1 MRRVQTDERA
11 GWLEWVGRAILVSL
25 LATAA
30 GGVVAALLHRAMG
43 GEAPPGAV
51 VALAVLFGGLFHVG
65 YATFLPG
72 SGAIRGLIFGVA
84 MLLLTATTVEP
95 SVGLG
100 AATLLP
106 YLAFGVVACVAAE
119 WLARRLPSGVS
130 WWSGTG
136 YAIVFGAWLLLFA
149 LFVVVGLDPA
159 SGGIVGKLAIL
170 SAFGFGV
177 ARHLVRAPLL
187 QIVGLVVLA
196 LFCVL
201 AAAPL
206 VG

>member
-1 MRRVQTDERA
+1 MQTDERA
-11 GWLEWVGRAILVSL
+11 GWLEWVGRAIFISL

-30 GGVVAALLHRAMG
+30 GGVVAALLHRSMG
-43 GEAPPGAV
+43 GEAELGAV
-51 VALAVLFGGLFHVG
+51 VGLAVLFGGLFHVG
-65 YATFLPG
+65 YAAFLPR
-72 SGAIRGLIFGVA
+72 SGAIRGVMFGST
-84 MLLLTATTVEP
+84 MLLLTATTIEP

-106 YLAFGVVACVAAE
+106 YLAFGAVAGVVAQ
-119 WLARRLPSGVS
+119 WLARHLPSGVS

-159 SGGIVGKLAIL
+159 SGGVVGKLAIA
-170 SAFGFGV
+170 SAFAFGV
-177 ARHLVRAPLL
+177 ARHLTRAPALR
-187 QIVGLVVLA
+187 LVALA
-196 LFCVL
+196 TLGLFCVL

-206 VG
+206 VVG